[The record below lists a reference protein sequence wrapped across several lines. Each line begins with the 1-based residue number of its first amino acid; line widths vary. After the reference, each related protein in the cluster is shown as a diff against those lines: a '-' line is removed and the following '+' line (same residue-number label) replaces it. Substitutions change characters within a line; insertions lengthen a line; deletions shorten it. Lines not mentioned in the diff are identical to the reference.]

1 MAPLAL
7 VAVVN
12 GATFANAPAVVN
24 VTTFAAAA
32 SIVNGAA
39 CSCSPAVVNG
49 DSADGK
55 GAAEISLLLM
65 APKVPS
71 NDTQIL
77 LLVFPMVP
85 LNYQ

>member
-1 MAPLAL
+1 MAPLLMVETPLAL
-7 VAVVN
+7 
-12 GATFANAPAVVN
+12 TL
-24 VTTFAAAA
+24 
-32 SIVNGAA
+32 
-39 CSCSPAVVNG
+39 NG